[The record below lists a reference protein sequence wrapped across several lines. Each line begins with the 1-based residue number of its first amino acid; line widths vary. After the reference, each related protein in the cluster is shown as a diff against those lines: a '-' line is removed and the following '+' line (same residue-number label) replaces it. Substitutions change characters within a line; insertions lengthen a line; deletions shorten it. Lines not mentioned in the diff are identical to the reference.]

1 MRTSHLTALSGLL
14 ILNAIAHP
22 VNDLAAAESGHSH
35 HLSKR
40 QSADALERFRP
51 RQRATYVAE
60 DGEPAASI
68 ASVGSPDEA
77 AEALVRSTFPD
88 AEFRRVGDSWTSSSG
103 ITHFYFKQTLNGL
116 DIDDADF
123 NVNVRPDGTILS
135 YGNSFFAGTVPEA
148 APAPEEV
155 IEPQPVLEAV
165 VNALALPLEPAAAEI
180 VVEETARSFTV
191 QGLGDTVESPPD
203 GQLVYYR
210 TPEGELVSAWR
221 VETDIGD
228 SWLTTYVDATND
240 NAILAVTDYVAD
252 AESYQVFP
260 WPIND
265 PRGNSRTVED
275 LPRDPRGSPN
285 GWHQDALMTYQETRG
300 NNAIAQPNTDG
311 DANHLDEPRP
321 QGGRLNRYR
330 AEFDE
335 SLEPAQ
341 YIEASVIQLFY
352 TSNYFRD
359 VLYVLGF
366 TEAAGNFQTSNFG
379 RGGLGGDS
387 VILNTQD
394 GSGVNNANFATPPDG
409 LQGRMRMYRFNSTV
423 PNRDSSFEAGIV
435 IHEYAHGLT
444 NRMTG
449 GPANSRCLSTLES
462 GGMGEGWSDFY
473 ATAVRSTARDTRN
486 TDYPIGDYA
495 TGRTNGI
502 RAFVYSTNMQTNPYT
517 YSSLNSLTRVHQY
530 GTVWCTMLY
539 ELFWNLIDAH
549 GNTSDLEPS
558 LDSSTGIPPDG
569 KYLSMKLVLD
579 ALALQ
584 PCNPSFVQ
592 ARNAILDA
600 DRALTQGENL
610 CSIWRAFAKRGLG
623 ENAGKV
629 GEVFTDDFTVPA
641 GVC

>member
-1 MRTSHLTALSGLL
+1 M
-14 ILNAIAHP
+14 AHP
-22 VNDLAAAESGHSH
+22 VEDPAPAESGHSH

-60 DGEPAASI
+60 DGEPAASV
-68 ASVGSPDEA
+68 ARAGSPIEA
-77 AEALVRSTFPD
+77 AEALVRSTVPD
-88 AEFRRVGDSWTSSSG
+88 AEFRRVADSWTSSSG
-103 ITHFYFKQTLNGL
+103 ITHVYFKQTLNGL

-123 NVNVRPDGTILS
+123 NVNVRSDGTIFS
-135 YGNSFFAGTVPEA
+135 YGNSFFTGTVPEA

-155 IEPQPVLEAV
+155 IEPQPVLETV
-165 VNALALPLEPAAAEI
+165 VDTLALPLEPAAAEI
-180 VVEETARSFTV
+180 VVEETARAFTV
-191 QGLGDTVESPPD
+191 QGLGDAVQSPPD

-210 TPEGELVSAWR
+210 TPEGELVPAWR

-228 SWLTTYVDATND
+228 AWLTTYVDATND

-265 PRGNSRTVED
+265 PRGNRRTIEV

-285 GWHQDALMTYQETRG
+285 GWHQDAVTTYQETRG

-311 DANHLDEPRP
+311 DAIFIDEPRP

-335 SLEPAQ
+335 SLEPAE

-359 VLYVLGF
+359 MLYVLGF
-366 TEAAGNFQTSNFG
+366 TEAAGNFQTSNFN

-449 GPANSRCLSTLES
+449 GPANSRCLATLES

-473 ATAVRSTARDTRN
+473 ATAVRSTGRDTRD

-517 YSSLNSLTRVHQY
+517 YSSLNTLTRVHQY

-539 ELFWNLIDAH
+539 ELFWNLVDAH
-549 GNTSDLEPS
+549 GNTNDLSPS
-558 LDSSTGIPPDG
+558 LDSQTGIPRDG
-569 KYLSMKLVLD
+569 KYLAMKLVLD

-584 PCNPSFVQ
+584 PCNPSFLQ

-600 DRALTQGENL
+600 DRALTRGENL

-623 ENAGKV
+623 ENARTEGA
-629 GEVFTDDFTVPA
+629 VFTDDFTVPA

>member
-1 MRTSHLTALSGLL
+1 MRTSHVAALSGLVL
-14 ILNAIAHP
+14 GSLAHP
-22 VNDLAAAESGHSH
+22 FHDSPAFEAHTH
-35 HLSKR
+35 PLSKR
-40 QSADALERFRP
+40 QAADTLERFRP
-51 RQRATYVAE
+51 QQRATYVAE

-68 ASVGSPDEA
+68 ARLHDKQWYH
-77 AEALVRSTFPD
+77 T
-88 AEFRRVGDSWTSSSG
+88 
-103 ITHFYFKQTLNGL
+103 FKQTLNGL

-123 NVNVRPDGTILS
+123 NVNVRSDGTIFS
-135 YGNSFFAGTVPEA
+135 YGDSFYIGPTPDA
-148 APAPEEV
+148 APAPAVV
-155 IEPQPVLEAV
+155 IEPQPVLETV
-165 VNALALPLEPAAAEI
+165 VDTLALPIEPAAADI

-191 QGLGDTVESPPD
+191 QGLGDAVEARSA

-210 TPEGELVSAWR
+210 TPEGSLVSAWR
-221 VETDIGD
+221 LETDVGE
-228 SWLTTYVDATND
+228 SWLTTYVDAEND
-240 NAILAVTDYVAD
+240 NNVLAVTDYVAD
-252 AESYQVFP
+252 AESYQVFE
-260 WPIND
+260 WPQND
-265 PRGNSRTVED
+265 PRGNRRTVEV
-275 LPRDPRGSPN
+275 LPRDRRASQL
-285 GWHQDALMTYQETRG
+285 GWHQDASTTYQETRG

-311 DANHLDEPRP
+311 DANFIDEPRP

-330 AEFDE
+330 AEFDQR
-335 SLEPAQ
+335 LEPAQ
-341 YIEASVIQLFY
+341 YINASVIQLFY

-359 VLYVLGF
+359 VLYILSF
-366 TEAAGNFQTSNFG
+366 TEGAGNFQTDNFG
-379 RGGLGGDS
+379 RGGRGDDS

-409 LQGRMRMYRFNSTV
+409 QQGRMRMYRFNQSV

-449 GPANSRCLSTLES
+449 GPANSRCLATLES

-473 ATAVRSTARDTRN
+473 ATAIRSQRRDNRN
-486 TDYPIGDYA
+486 TNYPVDDYA
-495 TGRTNGI
+495 FNNPAGI

-517 YSSLNSLTRVHQY
+517 YSALNTLTRVHQF

-539 ELFWNLIDAH
+539 ELYWNLIDDH
-549 GNTSDLEPS
+549 GNTGAQTPS
-558 LDSSTGIPPDG
+558 LDRTGVPNDG

-579 ALALQ
+579 ALAFQ

-600 DRALTQGENL
+600 DRALTRGDNL

-623 ENAGKV
+623 ENAANNGGV
-629 GEVFTDDFTVPA
+629 YTDNFTVPA